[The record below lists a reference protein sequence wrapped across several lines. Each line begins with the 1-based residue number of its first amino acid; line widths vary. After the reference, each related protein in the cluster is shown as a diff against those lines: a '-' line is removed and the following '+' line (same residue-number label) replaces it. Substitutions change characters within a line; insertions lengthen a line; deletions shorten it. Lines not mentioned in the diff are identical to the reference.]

1 MSKIVSAVFENRVA
15 ATHAV
20 DGLLSAGFGQA
31 DISVLMSDETQ
42 GREFGVEVH
51 SKAPEGVAAGA
62 TAGGI
67 LGALA
72 ATLVALGLVVIPGVG
87 LVAAGHLVA
96 ALAGAGAGGAVGG
109 LLGGLVGLGIPE
121 HEAKMMA
128 ERIAKG
134 GILVG
139 VLAHPDRVKQADEIL
154 RSVGG
159 LHLRHS

>member
-1 MSKIVSAVFENRVA
+1 MSKVVSAVFENRVA
-15 ATHAV
+15 ADHAV
-20 DGLLSAGFGQA
+20 DALLAAGFGQA

-42 GREFGVEVH
+42 GREFGVEVNT
-51 SKAPEGVAAGA
+51 KAPEGVATGA
-62 TAGGI
+62 AAGGV

-72 ATLVALGLVVIPGVG
+72 ATLVALGIVVIPGVG

-96 ALAGAGAGGAVGG
+96 ALAGAGAGGTVGG
-109 LLGGLVGLGIPE
+109 LLGGLIGLGIPE

-128 ERIAKG
+128 ERVAKG

-139 VLAHPDRVKQADEIL
+139 VLTHEDRTKTADDIL

-159 LHLRHS
+159 AHLRHS